1 MRVLLIEDKLLL
13 GHGIQAA
20 LDQAGFAVDWVQDGD
35 RADLALRTHR
45 YHLVLL
51 DLDLP
56 GLPGWEVLKKLRDRG
71 SEVPVLVLTRRD
83 ETKDRV
89 RALDSGADDCV
100 TKPFDI
106 DELCARLRAL
116 HRRAAGSGQ
125 PLLQPAGQI
134 VTVEGRR
141 VSLSAREF
149 AVLQTLLEN
158 AGRILSRQRL
168 EEALYGWGEE
178 VESNAVEVH
187 IHHIRRKLGVN
198 PIRTVR
204 GVGYL
209 VDKPL

>member
-1 MRVLLIEDKLLL
+1 MRGLLIEDKLLL

-56 GLPGWEVLKKLRDRG
+56 RLPGWEVLKKLRDRG
-71 SEVPVLVLTRRD
+71 SEVPVLVLTPRD

-100 TKPFDI
+100 MKPFDI
-106 DELCARLRAL
+106 EELCARLRAL

-125 PLLQPAGQI
+125 PLLQVGDVVLDPAGRI

-149 AVLQTLLEN
+149 AASAGSWVRIPSARYAEWATL
-158 AGRILSRQRL
+158 
-168 EEALYGWGEE
+168 
-178 VESNAVEVH
+178 
-187 IHHIRRKLGVN
+187 
-198 PIRTVR
+198 
-204 GVGYL
+204 
-209 VDKPL
+209 